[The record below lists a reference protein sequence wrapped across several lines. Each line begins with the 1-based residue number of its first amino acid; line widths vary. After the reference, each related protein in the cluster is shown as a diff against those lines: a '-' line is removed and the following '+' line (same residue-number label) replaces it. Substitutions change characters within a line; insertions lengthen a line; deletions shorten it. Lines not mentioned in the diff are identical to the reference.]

1 MNVMSQK
8 NSLAHFAP
16 ILLDGNSGMG
26 RVALHWRD
34 AFERRGWIFSN
45 YGIRE
50 VSMPTLKPFWGY
62 LARDLWLRGS
72 IQNNIFLA
80 HEPVARILSKTGIP
94 TVLFSHG
101 LESRGVDLIPK
112 KYHDPPQ
119 SFTNFLSRPFW
130 SYLNYQREI
139 ALQKCPLL
147 LLINNDD
154 KDYAMLNYSRHPDD
168 IFVFRNG
175 VNPSSLES
183 YHFSSSQPTILF
195 YATWLERKGISVLI
209 QAATQLANAGIKPRW
224 LLVGTGKSKSEIIK
238 DWPHNLHSNID
249 VRQYVSAN
257 DDDDIYSEASIF
269 LLPSF
274 YEGQP
279 LTLLQA
285 MESGR
290 CVITT
295 RCCGQKDIVKNH
307 HNGLLFDPGRV
318 DQLVPLLA
326 TALANEDLRLKLG
339 FQAKVDMSSRRWS
352 VVSDEVV
359 DRIELFQEMNSK

>member
-1 MNVMSQK
+1 MSQK

-16 ILLDGNSGMG
+16 ISLDETSGMG

-45 YGIRE
+45 YGIEE
-50 VSMPTLKPFWGY
+50 VPMPTVKPFWGY
-62 LARDLWLRGS
+62 LARKLWLSGLR
-72 IQNNIFLA
+72 QNNIFLA
-80 HEPVARILSKTGIP
+80 HEPVANDLRKTGIP

-101 LESRGVDLIPK
+101 LEARSVDLIPK
-112 KYHDPPQ
+112 EHLTSPKKI
-119 SFTNFLSRPFW
+119 TNYLTRPFW
-130 SYLNYQREI
+130 VHLNHQREL
-139 ALQKCPLL
+139 ALKNCPLL

-154 KDYAMLNYSRHPDD
+154 KDYAIRNYSRHPDD

-175 VNPSSLES
+175 VHPSTVDS
-183 YHFSSSQPTILF
+183 YQFSSSQPTVLF
-195 YATWLERKGISVLI
+195 YATWLERKGKSVLI

-224 LLVGTGKSKSEIIK
+224 LLVGTGQGRSEILK
-238 DWPHNLHSNID
+238 DWPHILHSNID
-249 VRQYVSAN
+249 VRQKVSAN
-257 DDDDIYSEASIF
+257 DDDAIYSQASVF
-269 LLPSF
+269 VLPSF
-274 YEGQP
+274 FEGQP

-295 RCCGQKDIVKNH
+295 RCCGQKDFVKHN

-318 DQLVPLLA
+318 DQLVQLLA
-326 TALANEDLRLKLG
+326 SALANVDLRSRLG
-339 FQAKVDMSSRRWS
+339 FQAKVDMASRRWS

-359 DRIELFQEMNSK
+359 DRIEIFQDMNRK